1 MGTADSNSWSRIQQG
16 FKDTERLLGQQ
27 QFNMAMVKARQTL
40 ETMVKSLGDKALIV
54 EGDLADNIDQLY
66 EGRWISQAT
75 KDNYH
80 RIRVI
85 GNKAVHD
92 GDESSY
98 DANEAYQLLSQEVQ
112 AFANSYSGGRRTANV
127 GQAAA
132 RPTDMETAPE
142 QGTRPMNMGAASGQ
156 GARPVNMGGVS
167 GQGVRPVNM
176 GTASGQGPR
185 TMNMGAASGQ
195 GSRPANA
202 AFTPGQGTRPM
213 NAAGRQAQGGAG
225 SRASQMGA
233 RADQDGRTVAG
244 ARSAQDGRTT
254 AGARA
259 SQDGRATA
267 GARAS
272 QDGRATAG
280 ARASQDG
287 RTAAGTRNP
296 QGGNRAAQTR
306 AGQAGSRNQGRPAPG
321 ARSGQGA
328 GRPGSGS
335 NHSRRRAKK
344 NGFDPYD
351 LIRPG
356 LILLLII
363 VIVLLVKFI
372 FFSSKDEKETTA
384 APTTPEVTTEAV
396 IATEAPTTEAPTE
409 APKIYKTTTRLN
421 VRTEPSTSAGKLGTL
436 AAGTV
441 VEYVR
446 TDGEW
451 TVITFEG
458 REAYVSSQYLS
469 AEDAPADAAGEAAA
483 AP

>member
-112 AFANSYSGGRRTANV
+112 AFANSYSGGRRTANT

-132 RPTDMETAPE
+132 RPADMGTAPE

-156 GARPVNMGGVS
+156 GARPMTMGGVS
-167 GQGVRPVNM
+167 GQGVRPV
-176 GTASGQGPR
+176 
-185 TMNMGAASGQ
+185 NMGAASGQ

-202 AFTPGQGTRPM
+202 AFTPGQGTRAM
-213 NAAGRQAQGGAG
+213 NAAGRQSQGGAG

-233 RADQDGRTVAG
+233 RADQDGRTAAG
-244 ARSAQDGRTT
+244 ARSAPDGRTT
-254 AGARA
+254 AGARV
-259 SQDGRATA
+259 
-267 GARAS
+267 S

-287 RTAAGTRNP
+287 RTAAGARNP
-296 QGGNRAAQTR
+296 QGGNRAAQAR
-306 AGQAGSRNQGRPAPG
+306 AGQAGSRNQGRTAPG
-321 ARSGQGA
+321 TRSSQGA

-372 FFSSKDEKETTA
+372 FFSGNDEKETTA
-384 APTTPEVTTEAV
+384 VPTTPEVTTEAV

-421 VRTEPSTSAGKLGTL
+421 VRTEPSTGAGKLGTL

-469 AEDAPADAAGEAAA
+469 AEDAPADAAGEATA